1 MGSSETADGGPRGV
15 GKVFPILGWIPSYRR
30 AWLGRD
36 VVAGVIVMYLLVQEG
51 MACAQ
56 IAGMPPQTVFYVA
69 PAALLLSTIFANS
82 HKLVVGSATQTAL
95 SKGAEAALATAA
107 SRPRRRQRGQLR
119 PLPLRSRAPLPPTL
133 APA

>member
-1 MGSSETADGGPRGV
+1 
-15 GKVFPILGWIPSYRR
+15 
-30 AWLGRD
+30 
-36 VVAGVIVMYLLVQEG
+36 IVMYLLVQEG
-51 MACAQ
+51 MAYAQ

-69 PAALLLSTIFANS
+69 PAALLLCTIFANS

-119 PLPLRSRAPLPPTL
+119 PLPLRSRAPLPLPSHRRANAAAATL
-133 APA
+133 DRVLETAKTRV